1 MEIDISSIVPQLSIL
16 EIDPKKIETAAEEI
30 KCGFT
35 TYVVIDEQFK
45 VISGHHLF
53 YVARQ
58 TGLES
63 IPVVL
68 KMGLSA
74 ADKKTL
80 LDAERVEAITEDVLF
95 PSDNEFGIPTLDM
108 SLQSDSVV
116 APCLKWGSISRRARP
131 NVRTVHFY
139 TDDYKFEAL
148 WRKPEQLANLRPRS
162 VVEPNFSTS
171 EVMPRA
177 LVLGAIFQKRW
188 MSRFWQSCG
197 IRIFVDLNVQ
207 PRFYEANLLGVP
219 KGWQSYATRYVNTL
233 PDGTKA
239 GVEWV
244 ERDYEVAERH
254 ADGNKVLFAVFGG
267 RDKAEALCARNGWL
281 WIPEDSAV
289 KRGEYNG

>member
-1 MEIDISSIVPQLSIL
+1 MEMSISSIVPQLTIL
-16 EIDPKKIETAAEEI
+16 EVDPKKIEQAVDQITSGAM
-30 KCGFT
+30 
-35 TYVVIDEQFK
+35 TYLVIDEESK
-45 VISGHHLF
+45 ILSGHHLY

-58 TGLES
+58 LGLNTVPVVIKTGLSDE
-63 IPVVL
+63 
-68 KMGLSA
+68 
-74 ADKKTL
+74 DKKVL
-80 LDAERVEAITEDVLF
+80 LDAERVEAIAEDILF
-95 PSDNEFGIPTLDM
+95 PSDNEYGIPTLDM
-108 SLQSDSVV
+108 SLQADSVV

-188 MSRFWQSCG
+188 MARFWQSCG

-207 PRFYEANLLGVP
+207 PSFYTDNLLGVP
-219 KGWQSYATRYVNTL
+219 KGWQSYATRYINTL

-239 GVEWV
+239 GDDWIM
-244 ERDYEVAERH
+244 RDYEVAKGHSE
-254 ADGNKVLFAVFGG
+254 GNKVLFAVFGG

-289 KRGEYNG
+289 KRGEYRG